1 MLLLDKIHGVYVHT
15 RRVRILTR
23 EMGSLLPERGRV
35 LDVGSGDG
43 LLGSLIQREKP
54 GLEITGIDVLVRSG
68 THIPVREFNGMTIPF
83 PDGSF
88 DSVMFADVLHHT
100 DDPVVLLREAARV
113 SRASIVIKDHTMDGL
128 AAAAT
133 LRFMDRVSNERHNVV
148 LPYNYWPEKKWRTT
162 FAELG
167 LDVAAWL
174 PKLRL
179 YPLPADWV
187 FGRSLQFITKLR
199 LK

>member
-1 MLLLDKIHGVYVHT
+1 
-15 RRVRILTR
+15 
-23 EMGSLLPERGRV
+23 
-35 LDVGSGDG
+35 
-43 LLGSLIQREKP
+43 
-54 GLEITGIDVLVRSG
+54 
-68 THIPVREFNGMTIPF
+68 
-83 PDGSF
+83 
-88 DSVMFADVLHHT
+88 
-100 DDPVVLLREAARV
+100 
-113 SRASIVIKDHTMDGL
+113 MDGL